1 MRGEWETLPSMVRSP
16 NPTTWRLCMMNLAIR
31 GIEANL
37 GKEPA
42 DSFLKDQHPHEK
54 FDLVM
59 ANPPFNMKEW
69 GQPVLQ
75 NDKRWEYGQPPAN
88 KSILLF

>member
-1 MRGEWETLPSMVRSP
+1 METLYDEPCH
-16 NPTTWRLCMMNLAIR
+16 T
-31 GIEANL
+31 GNL

-88 KSILLF
+88 KSILLFYDFYPNKK